1 MGDIIDFDTG
11 RKMRKTRRKSSPLDY
26 PLNQLNKDKHKYKHL
41 IVIARDFHGNEVRYI
56 TKNTSEIT
64 AYELAHTLLCSV
76 VKELLD
82 DNVRGD

>member
-1 MGDIIDFDTG
+1 MGDLYDFETG
-11 RKMRKTRRKSSPLDY
+11 RKIRKTRKKSSPLDY
-26 PLNQLNKDKHKYKHL
+26 PLNALNKDKHKYKHL

-56 TKNTSEIT
+56 TKNTNEIT

-82 DNVRGD
+82 DADRNE